1 MPCWVL
7 ACKLGSPTDDPF
19 PRYKLWIS
27 THSSLSTGVEIDANE
42 EEDAIGDCWLESWN
56 ASPDKQS
63 KRPITVNEP
72 PLVLLLGKSTIL
84 AQLYVRVPVLARNS
98 YLSSQPAHF
107 QTSGPLRPLA
117 AQSCNI
123 AHFYRAWI
131 ADLLLKLAGLAGKIS
146 GSNDIRF
153 GYSMPVGG
161 EIRLFRA

>member
-63 KRPITVNEP
+63 KGPGEVNEP
-72 PLVLLLGKSTIL
+72 SLVLLLGRTTIL
-84 AQLYVRVPVLARNS
+84 VQRVTELARNS

-107 QTSGPLRPLA
+107 QTSLLRRALA
-117 AQSCNI
+117 CHSSNI

-146 GSNDIRF
+146 GSNGIRF

-161 EIRLFRA
+161 EIPLFRA